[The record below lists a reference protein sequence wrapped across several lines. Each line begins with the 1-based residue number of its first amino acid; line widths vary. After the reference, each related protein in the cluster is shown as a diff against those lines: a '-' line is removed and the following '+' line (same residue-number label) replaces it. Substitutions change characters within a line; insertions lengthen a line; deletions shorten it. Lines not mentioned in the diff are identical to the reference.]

1 MMIYRANILFTPTPE
16 AFCVLERG
24 YIVVAEDGTIE
35 GVYRG
40 RDARVPSECEIL
52 PEAYAG
58 AEVRDFGEALLIP
71 AMNDLHV
78 HAPQYRNMGI
88 AMDMELLPWL
98 NTYTFPEEERYA
110 DLAYADYMYRRFVH
124 NLWLHGTM
132 RAAVFATTHADATC
146 LLADLFAEA
155 GMGAFIGL
163 VGMDRN
169 CPEALANR
177 PETAIRDMERL
188 EAHVAGYE
196 RVKPIV
202 TPRFIPACTPM
213 MLRAL
218 GDFAARHHLPVQSH
232 LSENRSE
239 IQWVRE
245 LEPQATCYGDAYRR
259 YGLFG
264 QTPTLMAHCC
274 YTEGEE
280 LRLMRENQVYAV
292 HCPTS
297 NCNLGSGI
305 APVRRFLQEGVPVAL
320 GTDIS
325 GGHHLSLFRVMQ
337 YAVEMSKL
345 RYAQTQGEEPFLKL
359 SEVFYLATKGGGSF
373 FGKVG
378 SFEKGYA
385 FDALVIEDGALS
397 ALPKEATPYDLKQR
411 LERFV
416 YLGDDRHI
424 TQRFCQ
430 GKEIKL
436 TINN

>member
-1 MMIYRANILFTPTPE
+1 MAIYRANILFTPTPE

-24 YIVVAEDGTIE
+24 YVVVAEDGTIE
-35 GVYRG
+35 GVY
-40 RDARVPSECEIL
+40 ETL

-71 AMNDLHV
+71 ALNDLHV

-124 NLWLHGTM
+124 DLWLHGTM

-155 GMGAFIGL
+155 GMGAYIGL

-169 CPEALANR
+169 CPEALANS

-188 EAHVAGYE
+188 AAHVADYE

-202 TPRFIPACTPM
+202 TPRFVPACTPM
-213 MLRAL
+213 MLQAL
-218 GDFAARHHLPVQSH
+218 GDFAAQHHLPVQSH

-239 IQWVRE
+239 IAWVRE
-245 LEPQATCYGDAYRR
+245 LEPEATCYGDAYRR

-274 YTEGEE
+274 YTEGDE

-292 HCPTS
+292 NCPTS

-305 APVRRFLQEGVPVAL
+305 APVRRFLQGGVPVAL

-385 FDALVIEDGALS
+385 FDALVIDDTALS

-416 YLGDDRHI
+416 YLGDDRQIKH
-424 TQRFCQ
+424 RFCQ

>member
-1 MMIYRANILFTPTPE
+1 MLYRANILFTPTPE
-16 AFCVLERG
+16 AFSVLERG
-24 YIVVAEDGTIE
+24 YIVVAENGTIE
-35 GVYRG
+35 GVF
-40 RDARVPSECEIL
+40 ETL
-52 PEAYAG
+52 PAQYAG
-58 AEVRDFGEALLIP
+58 AEVCDFGDALLIP

-124 NLWLHGTM
+124 DLWLYGTM

-155 GMGAFIGL
+155 GMGAYIGL

-169 CPEALANR
+169 CPESLANS

-188 EAHVAGYE
+188 VAHMAGYE

-202 TPRFIPACTPM
+202 TPRFIPACTPA

-218 GDFAARHHLPVQSH
+218 GNFVTTHHLPVQSH
-232 LSENRSE
+232 LSENRAE
-239 IQWVRE
+239 IQWVSE
-245 LEPQATCYGDAYRR
+245 LEPQASSYGDAYRR

-280 LRLMRENQVYAV
+280 LRLMRDNHVYAV

-320 GTDIS
+320 GSDIS

-345 RYAQTQGEEPFLKL
+345 RYAQTQGAEPFLKL
-359 SEVFYLATKGGGSF
+359 SEAFYLATKGGGSF

-385 FDALVIEDGALS
+385 FDALVIDDAKGPAKSPLKGDVDI
-397 ALPKEATPYDLKQR
+397 PPYDLKQR

-424 TQRFCQ
+424 THRFCQ
-430 GKEIKL
+430 GKEIK
-436 TINN
+436 INN

>member
-1 MMIYRANILFTPTPE
+1 MLYRANILFTPTPE
-16 AFCVLERG
+16 AFSVLERG
-24 YIVVAEDGTIE
+24 YIAVADDGTIE
-35 GVYRG
+35 GVF
-40 RDARVPSECEIL
+40 ETL
-52 PEAYAG
+52 PEQYAG
-58 AEVRDFGEALLIP
+58 AEVRDFGNALLIP

-88 AMDMELLPWL
+88 AMDMELLPSL
-98 NTYTFPEEERYA
+98 NTYALPAEERYA
-110 DLAYADYMYRRFVH
+110 DLAYADYMYRHFVH
-124 NLWLHGTM
+124 DLWLQGTM

-146 LLADLFAEA
+146 RLADLFAEA

-169 CPEALANR
+169 CPQSLANS

-188 EAHVAGYE
+188 VAHMAGSE

-202 TPRFIPACTPM
+202 TPRFIPACTPQ
-213 MLRAL
+213 MLQAL
-218 GDFAARHHLPVQSH
+218 GDFAATHHLPVQSH
-232 LSENRSE
+232 LSENRAE

-245 LEPQATCYGDAYRR
+245 LEPEASCYGDAYCR

-280 LRLMRENQVYAV
+280 LRLMRENGVYAV

-320 GTDIS
+320 GSDIS

-345 RYAQTQGEEPFLKL
+345 RYAQTQGKEPFLKL
-359 SEVFYLATKGGGSF
+359 SEAFFLATKGGGSF

-385 FDALVIEDGALS
+385 FDALVIDDAKGLYKS
-397 ALPKEATPYDLKQR
+397 PLKGDVDIPPYDLKQR

-416 YLGDDRHI
+416 YLGDDRQIMH
-424 TQRFCQ
+424 RFCQ
-430 GKEIKL
+430 GKEIL
-436 TINN
+436 F

>member
-1 MMIYRANILFTPTPE
+1 MLYRANILFTPTPE

-24 YIVVAEDGTIE
+24 YIAMAEDGTIE
-35 GVYRG
+35 GAF
-40 RDARVPSECEIL
+40 DAL
-52 PEAYAG
+52 PAQYAG
-58 AEVRDFGEALLIP
+58 AEVRDFGDALLIP

-124 NLWLHGTM
+124 DLWLHGTM

-155 GMGAFIGL
+155 GMGAYIGL

-169 CPEALANR
+169 CPEALANS
-177 PETAIRDMERL
+177 PETAIRDIECL
-188 EAHVAGYE
+188 AAHVKNYE
-196 RVKPIV
+196 RVKPII
-202 TPRFIPACTPM
+202 TPRFVPACTPA

-218 GDFAARHHLPVQSH
+218 GDFATTHHLPVQSH

-239 IQWVRE
+239 IAWVRE
-245 LEPQATCYGDAYRR
+245 LEPQASCYGDAYRR
-259 YGLFG
+259 SGLFG

-280 LRLMRENQVYAV
+280 LRLMRDNHVFAV

-320 GTDIS
+320 GSDIS

-345 RYAQTQGEEPFLKL
+345 RYAQTQGKEPFLKL
-359 SEVFYLATKGGGSF
+359 SEAFYLATKGGGSF

-385 FDALVIEDGALS
+385 FDALVIDDA
-397 ALPKEATPYDLKQR
+397 KEPTTSPLKGDVDIPPYDLKQR

-424 TQRFCQ
+424 THRFCQ
-430 GKEIKL
+430 GKEIE
-436 TINN
+436 INI

>member
-1 MMIYRANILFTPTPE
+1 MLYRANILFTPTPE
-16 AFCVLERG
+16 VFSVLERG
-24 YIVVAEDGTIE
+24 YIVVADDGTIE
-35 GVYRG
+35 GVF
-40 RDARVPSECEIL
+40 ETL
-52 PEAYAG
+52 PAQYAG
-58 AEVRDFGEALLIP
+58 AEVRDFGDALLIP

-124 NLWLHGTM
+124 DLWLHGTM

-155 GMGAFIGL
+155 GMGAYIGV

-169 CPEALANR
+169 CPQALANS

-188 EAHVAGYE
+188 AAHVVGYE

-213 MLRAL
+213 MLQTL

-245 LEPQATCYGDAYRR
+245 LEPEATCYGDAYRR

-320 GTDIS
+320 GSDIS

-345 RYAQTQGEEPFLKL
+345 RYAQTQGKEPFLKL
-359 SEVFYLATKGGGSF
+359 SEAFYLATKGGGSF

-385 FDALVIEDGALS
+385 FDALVIDDTALS
-397 ALPKEATPYDLKQR
+397 ALPTEATPYDLKQR

-416 YLGDDRHI
+416 YLGDDRQI
-424 TQRFCQ
+424 THRFCQ